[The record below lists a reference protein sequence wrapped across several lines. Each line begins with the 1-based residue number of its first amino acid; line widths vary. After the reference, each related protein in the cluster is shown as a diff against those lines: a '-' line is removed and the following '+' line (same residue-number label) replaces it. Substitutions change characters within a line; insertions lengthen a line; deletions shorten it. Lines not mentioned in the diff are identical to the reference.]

1 VVVAFDFGPLEN
13 AFGVLVSGATAAELA
28 VPLQYQI
35 PDHVLRLMVDT
46 PRQN

>member
-28 VPLQYQI
+28 VPLQ
-35 PDHVLRLMVDT
+35 MVDT